1 MSKFVD
7 SIIGHAVGDA
17 MGVPTEFCI
26 REYLLRDPV
35 KEMIGSAKTGQ
46 PAGSWSDDT
55 SMEIATI
62 DSFIQNKTFNYDDIM
77 TKWEEWINEAKYTPN
92 NDIFPMLCQHFF
104 NIFHTFCLHYSLTS
118 YITIIQKANIPF
130 NSPNT
135 YFFRTFSVFFKYQHI

>member
-7 SIIGHAVGDA
+7 SIIGHAIGDA

-62 DSFIQNKTFNYDDIM
+62 DSFIQNKKFNYDDIM
-77 TKWEEWINEAKYTPN
+77 HKWEGFDYECSRE
-92 NDIFPMLCQHFF
+92 
-104 NIFHTFCLHYSLTS
+104 
-118 YITIIQKANIPF
+118 QK
-130 NSPNT
+130 NT
-135 YFFRTFSVFFKYQHI
+135 KRFSNREISK